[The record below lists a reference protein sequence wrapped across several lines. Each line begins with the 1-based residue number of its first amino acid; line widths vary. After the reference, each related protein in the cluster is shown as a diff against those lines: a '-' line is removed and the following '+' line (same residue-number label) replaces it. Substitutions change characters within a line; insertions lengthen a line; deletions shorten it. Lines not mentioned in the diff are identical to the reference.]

1 MTRVTPTLGILE
13 GLKVAASAEEFFD
26 LLDVRY
32 DPRVLNVA
40 RLHILKRMGEWLEAE
55 EIAGLSDL
63 AVAERCKAAL
73 QRVYQSFERASPRN
87 GASFKVFRDAIA
99 LRRRAFVPFTALL
112 EPRRAETPRPAPAGQ
127 CREG

>member
-1 MTRVTPTLGILE
+1 LTHATFRPGILDD
-13 GLKVAASAEEFFD
+13 LKAVASAEEVFD
-26 LLDVRY
+26 LLEVRY

-40 RLHILKRMGEWLEAE
+40 RLHILKRIGEWLEAE
-55 EIAGLSDL
+55 DLEGLPDL

-99 LRRRAFVPFTALL
+99 LRRRAFVPFAELL
-112 EPRRAETPRPAPAGQ
+112 EPRPADTSRSAPPGQ
-127 CREG
+127 CRQG